1 MTRVVAFNGLIL
13 GSGIVGL
20 ALSFARL
27 PNRARVTVLESR
39 VIGIMMTMMGAANL
53 IVYYLTKQE
62 TWLAW
67 LGIPIMLVLVY
78 LVEHGYIH

>member
-39 VIGIMMTMMGAANL
+39 VIGITMTLVGAVNL

-62 TWLAW
+62 TWIAW
-67 LGIPIMLVLVY
+67 LGFPVMLVLVY
-78 LVEHGYIH
+78 LVEHGYIR